1 MAAQNIVNVSGITG
15 KTETFALSATVT
27 TGLVTNPGSSNK
39 VFKIGSIVVA
49 NVTTTT
55 HTVTLAIDDGSNT
68 RKIANAISVPA
79 NAALVVTDKNSS
91 FYLEEGYAL
100 EGGANTASKLEAT
113 VAYDII
119 TDQ

>member
-1 MAAQNIVNVSGITG
+1 MAAPNIVNVSGITG

-27 TGLVTNPGSSNK
+27 TSLVVNAAASNK
-39 VFKIGSIVVA
+39 VYKIGSIVVA
-49 NVTTTT
+49 NITTTT
-55 HTVTLAIDDGSNT
+55 HTVTMAIDDSTNT

-91 FYLEEGYAL
+91 FYLEEGVTL
-100 EGGANTASKLEAT
+100 EGGANAASKLEAT